1 MNNEL
6 NTMWGTEED
15 MEMFAI
21 INENHLKAKRESV
34 KRSKKAKREAFMV
47 KAIMFLIGVGMTI
60 GTLLVIYLVAWIES
74 LTF

>member
-15 MEMFAI
+15 MEMFDI
-21 INENHLKAKRESV
+21 INENHLKAKREAV